1 MPRLSHAYGTLALIL
16 GAAAVSATCYLDN
29 AVVTAGDKLSVG
41 TWGGENAGVI
51 VDDTIAHV
59 HVGCTLGNFPAPV
72 AIDEN
77 GRFNVTGSYVLR
89 AYPVFVGPYHP
100 AHFAGQISGN
110 SLTLTVTVSD
120 TVEKKTVTVGPV
132 TVTFKQEPRMGPC
145 PICRKPGDM
154 APSAIPSVAS
164 GR

>member
-1 MPRLSHAYGTLALIL
+1 MARRSHAFGTRALIL
-16 GAAAVSATCYLDN
+16 AAATVSATCYLDN
-29 AVVTAGDKLSVG
+29 AVVTAGGKLSVG
-41 TWGGENAGVI
+41 TWGGERAGLI
-51 VDDTIAHV
+51 VNDTIAHV
-59 HVGCTLGNFPAPV
+59 HVACTLGNFLAPV

-77 GRFNVTGSYVLR
+77 GRFTVTGRYVLR

-100 AHFAGQISGN
+100 AQFAGQVSGN

-120 TVEKKTVTVGPV
+120 TVENKTVTVGPV

-145 PICRKPGDM
+145 PICTKPGDM
-154 APSAIPSVAS
+154 APNAVPLIAS

>member
-1 MPRLSHAYGTLALIL
+1 MPILTHACRTLALLL
-16 GAAAVSATCYLDN
+16 GAVAVSATCYLDN
-29 AVVTAGDKLSVG
+29 AVVTAGGKLSVG
-41 TWGGENAGVI
+41 TWGGENAGLI
-51 VDDTIAHV
+51 VNDTIAHV
-59 HVGCTLGNFPAPV
+59 HVACTLGNFPAPV

-77 GRFNVTGSYVLR
+77 GHFNVTGSYVLR

-100 AHFAGQISGN
+100 AQFAGQISGN
-110 SLTLTVTVSD
+110 RLTLTVTVSD

-154 APSAIPSVAS
+154 APGNTAP
-164 GR
+164 